1 MTLIIIEGHDC
12 SGKSSLAGHVVD
24 VLRRTYP
31 TESVTYLH
39 AGPPDQH
46 PLDEYVAPLLDYRPG
61 TGQHVV
67 CDRWHVGESV
77 YPAVLRRPTDMT
89 SAVRTYVEL
98 FLLSRGAVLV
108 HLDASER
115 YLTDCGWARGDDE
128 RELNRIALTIRAF
141 HRAVASSL
149 LPRRLLDVERSIAG
163 PQTALDLVSWA
174 TYHASRVEDLSPL
187 TTYVGPP
194 RPRLLLVGDRR
205 GTPSHD
211 LAEFGRWPAFVP
223 RTGTSGRYL
232 LETLTSEPLRV
243 STHGLTLG
251 DVGLINACDV
261 DDVALAYETLGRPFT
276 VGLGRNAQ
284 RVLRGLDLPHQL
296 SPHPQ
301 HQRRFK
307 HHDRSDYLR
316 ALVSLPQAVTS

>member
-1 MTLIIIEGHDC
+1 MTLLILEGADC
-12 SGKSSLAGHVVD
+12 SGKSTLAGHVVD
-24 VLRRTYP
+24 VLRATYP
-31 TESVTYLH
+31 TEHVTYHH
-39 AGPPDQH
+39 AGPPTQH

-77 YPAVLRRPTDMT
+77 YPDLVNRLSDMT
-89 SAVRTYVEL
+89 PAVRTYVEL
-98 FLLSRGAVLV
+98 FLRSRGAVLV
-108 HLDASER
+108 HLDASAR

-128 RELNRIALTIRAF
+128 RELDRIESTVSRF
-141 HRAVASSL
+141 HRVVASSL
-149 LPRRLLDVERSIAG
+149 LPRRLLDVERSID
-163 PQTALDLVSWA
+163 PRRTALDLVAWA
-174 TYHASRVEDLSPL
+174 SYHASLAEDLNSL
-187 TTYVGPP
+187 RTYVGPP
-194 RPRLLLVGDRR
+194 RPRLLLIGDRR

-211 LAEFGRWPAFVP
+211 LAEFGGWPAFVP

-243 STHGLTLG
+243 PTHGLTLG
-251 DVGLINACDV
+251 EVGLINACDV

-284 RVLRGLDLPHQL
+284 RVLRALGLPHQL
-296 SPHPQ
+296 TPHPQ

-316 ALVSLPQAVTS
+316 ALISLPQAVAS

>member
-12 SGKSSLAGHVVD
+12 SGKSSLARHVVD

-31 TESVTYLH
+31 TERVTYLH

-77 YPAVLRRPTDMT
+77 YPVVMGRPTDMT
-89 SAVRTYVEL
+89 TDVRTYVEL
-98 FLLSRGAVLV
+98 FLRSRGAVLV
-108 HLDASER
+108 HLDASTR
-115 YLTDCGWARGDDE
+115 YLTDCGWARGDDD
-128 RELNRIALTIRAF
+128 RELSRIEATVDQF
-141 HRAVASSL
+141 HRVVASSL
-149 LPRRLLDVERSIAG
+149 LPRRLLDVERSIDG
-163 PQTALDLVSWA
+163 IQTALDIVSWS
-174 TYHASRVEDLSPL
+174 TYHASLAEDLNSL
-187 TTYVGPP
+187 TTYVGPT

-211 LAEFGRWPAFVP
+211 LAEFGSWPAFVP
-223 RTGTSGRYL
+223 RAGSSGRYL
-232 LETLTSEPLRV
+232 LETLTLEPLRV
-243 STHGLTLG
+243 PTHGLTLG

-261 DDVALAYETLGRPFT
+261 DDVTLAYETLGRPFT

-284 RVLRGLDLPHQL
+284 RVLRETGLPHQL

-316 ALVSLPQAVTS
+316 ALVALPQAVTS